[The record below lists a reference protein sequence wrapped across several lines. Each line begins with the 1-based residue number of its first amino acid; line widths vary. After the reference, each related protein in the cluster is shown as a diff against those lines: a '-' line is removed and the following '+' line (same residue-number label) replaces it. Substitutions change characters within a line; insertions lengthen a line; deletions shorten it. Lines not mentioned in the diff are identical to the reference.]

1 MIILNKKISSI
12 IAFLIVICIN
22 NSGIAQNEPIHLS
35 FNDVVEIAHVQS
47 PDALMAKHR
56 YRSSY
61 WQYKTFQAG
70 YKPSLILDAKLPD
83 YSRSIDV
90 ITQPDGSEL
99 FIKRQVAR
107 SSLNLSLSQNIPF
120 TGGEVFLNSSAQRI
134 DNFGDSSYWSYRT
147 TPLTIGIRQPIFE
160 YNPFRWDTKIEPIKY
175 EEAKRKYIEDIEQVS
190 IKATS
195 AFFNLLLAQINL
207 KIQEVNQANNDTLYQ
222 IAMGRYNIGTI
233 AENDLLQMEL
243 NFLNSNSSLEQAK
256 LDVEINI
263 FNLKSFLRIKDDVAI
278 VLIRPEKIPDFT
290 INVQDALMEARNNRS
305 EALAFER
312 RLLEAESEVNRAKMQ
327 NRFSADLVAIYGL
340 TQTGAS
346 VHEAYKDP
354 LNEQQLFLGIQVPI
368 LDWGLAKGKIKI
380 AESNAELI
388 KTSVEQEQIDF
399 NQEILIKVMQFNMQP
414 NQVAIAFKSDQV
426 AQKRYHVT
434 KQRFLIGTID
444 IIELNIAQTD
454 KDNNRKAYIMSL
466 YNFWRNYYEIR
477 QLTLFDFS
485 INQRIFLNM
494 ENIR

>member
-35 FNDVVEIAHVQS
+35 FNDVVEIAHEQS

-70 YKPSLILDAKLPD
+70 YKPSLILDGTLPN
-83 YSRSIDV
+83 YSQSIDV

-134 DNFGDSSYWSYRT
+134 DNFGDSSYWSYLT

-195 AFFNLLLAQINL
+195 TFFNLLLAQINL

-222 IAMGRYNIGTI
+222 IALGRYNIGTI

-278 VLIRPEKIPDFT
+278 VLIPPEKVPDFT
-290 INVQDALMEARNNRS
+290 
-305 EALAFER
+305 
-312 RLLEAESEVNRAKMQ
+312 
-327 NRFSADLVAIYGL
+327 
-340 TQTGAS
+340 
-346 VHEAYKDP
+346 
-354 LNEQQLFLGIQVPI
+354 
-368 LDWGLAKGKIKI
+368 
-380 AESNAELI
+380 
-388 KTSVEQEQIDF
+388 
-399 NQEILIKVMQFNMQP
+399 
-414 NQVAIAFKSDQV
+414 
-426 AQKRYHVT
+426 
-434 KQRFLIGTID
+434 
-444 IIELNIAQTD
+444 
-454 KDNNRKAYIMSL
+454 
-466 YNFWRNYYEIR
+466 
-477 QLTLFDFS
+477 
-485 INQRIFLNM
+485 
-494 ENIR
+494 

>member
-1 MIILNKKISSI
+1 MMIILKKISSK
-12 IAFLIVICIN
+12 IAFLIIICTT

-35 FNDVVEIAHVQS
+35 FNDVLEIAHEQS
-47 PDALMAKHR
+47 PDALIAKHR

-61 WQYKTFQAG
+61 WQYRTYQAG
-70 YKPSLILDAKLPD
+70 YKPSLILDGNLPN
-83 YSRSIDV
+83 YNRSIDV

-120 TGGEVFLNSSAQRI
+120 TGGEVFLSSSAQRI
-134 DNFGDSSYWSYRT
+134 DNFGDSSYWSYLT

-175 EEAKRKYIEDIEQVS
+175 EEAKRKYVEDIEQVS
-190 IKATS
+190 IKATNT
-195 AFFNLLLAQINL
+195 FFDLLLAQINL
-207 KIQEVNQANNDTLYQ
+207 KIQQLNQANNDTLYQ
-222 IAMGRYNIGTI
+222 IALGRYNIGTI

-256 LDVEINI
+256 LDVEMKL
-263 FNLKSFLRIKDDVAI
+263 FNLRSFLRIKDDVAI
-278 VLIRPEKIPDFT
+278 EVIPPEKIPNFT
-290 INVQDALMEARNNRS
+290 INVQDALLEARNNRS
-305 EALAFER
+305 EALAFDR

-340 TQTGAS
+340 TQTGTS
-346 VHEAYKDP
+346 IHEAYQDP

-380 AESNAELI
+380 AESTAELI

-414 NQVAIAFKSDQV
+414 NQVAIAYKSDQV
-426 AQKRYHVT
+426 AQKRYYVT

-444 IIELNIAQTD
+444 IIELNLAQTD
-454 KDNNRKAYIMSL
+454 KDNNRKAYILAL

-477 QLTLFDFS
+477 QLTLFDFLN
-485 INQRIFLNM
+485 NQRIFLNL